1 MRILYYFP
9 LPGKCRKGYSSIHYE
24 MLHASTM
31 NQTNRESLPFPWGN
45 IHMQLHCNSS
55 FDEFPMQLL
64 YRSPACNPRHK
75 PDVHCHKHPGT
86 VAPHPLVDPA
96 LDLLRNVHVE
106 TWINKPFMRALI
118 KVSVRSGHVTYQK
131 GFWERIWFATG
142 EAFKIETYINQ
153 QVFECSECHN
163 MWRPWIFTTIGKS
176 KTKITHPHRIHRT
189 GIFTNSHF
197 PMFMWPYFTFHVG
210 R

>member
-118 KVSVRSGHVTYQK
+118 KVSVRSDTWHIRRDFEK
-131 GFWERIWFATG
+131 GFG
-142 EAFKIETYINQ
+142 LQ
-153 QVFECSECHN
+153 QVKHLKLKHISINKCLNVRNAIICGGRGFSQQSEN
-163 MWRPWIFTTIGKS
+163 PKQ
-176 KTKITHPHRIHRT
+176 K
-189 GIFTNSHF
+189 
-197 PMFMWPYFTFHVG
+197 
-210 R
+210 